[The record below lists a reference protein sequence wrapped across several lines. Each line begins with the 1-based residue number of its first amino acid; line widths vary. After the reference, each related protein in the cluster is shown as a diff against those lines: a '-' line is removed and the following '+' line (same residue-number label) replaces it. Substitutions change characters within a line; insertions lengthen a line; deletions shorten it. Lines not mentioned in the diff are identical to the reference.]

1 MENLNVTLTNTTAS
15 TFSIFETAIKQM
27 LIDTIRT
34 IPKILLSVLI
44 VIIALISIKYINKLI
59 TFIIQRT
66 KFEEFLHKY
75 TGASIPITKI
85 LILVTDIGIAL
96 VAVAGILNI
105 VAPDLIPVYRQG
117 LDYFARLVS
126 VVFLS
131 LVSILGLNTI
141 ISFIRLEEKIKSF
154 VILIV
159 FLLIFAFLV
168 DLTAL
173 STAVKAAIVNGI
185 SVGIGIAIGAFAIW
199 FLFGEYIERL
209 IERREKGQREK
220 G

>member
-1 MENLNVTLTNTTAS
+1 MTTTPLNVTATNSSSVFSLFENTLKEMVLS
-15 TFSIFETAIKQM
+15 TVK
-27 LIDTIRT
+27 T
-34 IPKILLSVLI
+34 IPKILISVFI
-44 VIIALISIKYINKLI
+44 VVIALVSIKYINKLI
-59 TFIIQRT
+59 TFVIQRT

-75 TGASIPITKI
+75 TGANIPITKI

-96 VAVAGILNI
+96 VAVAGILNV
-105 VAPDLIPVYRQG
+105 VAPDLIPVYKQG

-154 VILIV
+154 VVLIV

-185 SVGIGIAIGAFAIW
+185 SVGVGIAIGAFAIW
-199 FLFGEYIERL
+199 FLFGEYIERVL
-209 IERREKGQREK
+209 ESRERREREK
-220 G
+220 